1 MWSLYFCPLLLL
13 SKVFHLCVVLNG
25 FDIHLRSLFCMLYIE
40 FKYIACFFFKPGY
53 FCSSFSFAWSQCA
66 IVFHH
71 QTWRLTVICFWF
83 PKHTISVKRR
93 QTGLRSPVMFVVPAT
108 MAAVVILGGEAMSS
122 THTMIM
128 MSHQKIFGHKMIMV
142 KPAMFPLE
150 SNVIKAVE
158 VLVGT
163 PHAIQMSLVPLDHR
177 VPQRIH
183 PCGMTPAPCHHQG
196 GGETLVLRDTNP
208 QIIPVTPQ
216 ATNIAPAL
224 ENSPPTIKGPPVGSN
239 RTTPRHPGNK
249 DLLGLDRRD
258 KVDLRVQAGK
268 LAPSHLLMGSKA
280 REHSCNS
287 RHRHPL
293 PGQGHRYLP
302 QAQRNHS

>member
-1 MWSLYFCPLLLL
+1 M
-13 SKVFHLCVVLNG
+13 
-25 FDIHLRSLFCMLYIE
+25 
-40 FKYIACFFFKPGY
+40 
-53 FCSSFSFAWSQCA
+53 
-66 IVFHH
+66 
-71 QTWRLTVICFWF
+71 
-83 PKHTISVKRR
+83 
-93 QTGLRSPVMFVVPAT
+93 RSPVMFVVPAT